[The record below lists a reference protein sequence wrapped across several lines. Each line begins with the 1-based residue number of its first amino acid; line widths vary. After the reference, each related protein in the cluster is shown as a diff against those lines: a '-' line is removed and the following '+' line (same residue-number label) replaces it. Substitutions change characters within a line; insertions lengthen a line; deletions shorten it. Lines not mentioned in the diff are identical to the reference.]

1 MDSVIQKIGFDER
14 VAALLKDGALPTDD
28 LSPSS
33 NVVFFGCSC
42 DDELCGVVGLEVYG
56 SCALLRSLAV
66 APGHRNDGIGGKL
79 LAHAEDEAEKRGARE
94 IYLLTTTAEPYFSRR
109 GYTRVERASAPTAIA
124 ATRQFSDL
132 CPSSSSFMVKKK

>member
-1 MDSVIQKIGFDER
+1 
-14 VAALLKDGALPTDD
+14 
-28 LSPSS
+28 
-33 NVVFFGCSC
+33 
-42 DDELCGVVGLEVYG
+42 
-56 SCALLRSLAV
+56 
-66 APGHRNDGIGGKL
+66 L

-94 IYLLTTTAEPYFSRR
+94 IYLLTTTAEAYFSRR